1 MKARKPVKYQPHKS
15 SSAALQETAVA
26 DEVPSEPMIRTQ
38 IYLNKS
44 EYDFVQ
50 TEAKRRDEPMA
61 AVIREFIDEKMEI
74 PEDAWTN
81 NPMLRPW
88 PHDPD
93 WKGHEDGG
101 INLDHYLYGCP
112 KQWIKVKGK
121 WVEAPPLPDDYYEN
135 RASRE
140 AYDQKIHKL
149 DESQ

>member
-1 MKARKPVKYQPHKS
+1 MKARKNIKYPSHKS
-15 SSAALQETAVA
+15 SSTALKETVVA

-38 IYLNKS
+38 IYLNQE

-61 AVIREFIDEKMEI
+61 AVIREFIDEKMEN

>member
-1 MKARKPVKYQPHKS
+1 MKARKAVKYPPHKS
-15 SSAALQETAVA
+15 SSAELKEAGVA
-26 DEVPSEPMIRTQ
+26 EAKSEPMIRTQ

-50 TEAKRRDEPMA
+50 AEAKRREEPMA

>member
-1 MKARKPVKYQPHKS
+1 MKARKNIKYQPQKS
-15 SSAALQETAVA
+15 SSAELKEAAVA
-26 DEVPSEPMIRTQ
+26 DEAPSEPMIRTQ

-81 NPMLRPW
+81 NPMLRAPV
-88 PHDPD
+88 PDPD

-101 INLDHYLYGCP
+101 INHDHYIYGCP
-112 KQWIKVKGK
+112 KKWMKRKGK
-121 WVEAPPLPDDYYEN
+121 WVETPPLPDDYYSNPKSRRQYDEEVN
-135 RASRE
+135 RWT
-140 AYDQKIHKL
+140 
-149 DESQ
+149 